1 MPRWEALAQATW
13 CEACVRSGTG
23 HDIVHVNAI
32 SGTGFASMAVKSM
45 QLMDWLALVFASIL
59 LGLAVNGELKVR
71 SLKLWYDTVG
81 NSYCRHSA
89 DERKK

>member
-23 HDIVHVNAI
+23 HAHVNAI

-81 NSYCRHSA
+81 NSYCRYSA
-89 DERKK
+89 DVR

>member
-1 MPRWEALAQATW
+1 MSEQGRFNFNRVMPRWETLAQVTW

-71 SLKLWYDTVG
+71 VRGVILSLSV
-81 NSYCRHSA
+81 
-89 DERKK
+89 